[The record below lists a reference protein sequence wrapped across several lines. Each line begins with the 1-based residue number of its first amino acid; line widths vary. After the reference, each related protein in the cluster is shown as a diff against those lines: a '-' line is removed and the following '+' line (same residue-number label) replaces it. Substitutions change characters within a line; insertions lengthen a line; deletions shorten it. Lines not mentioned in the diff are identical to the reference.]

1 MIQHLYRTYQVG
13 LYCID
18 AIDSMTEKTQYWLYR
33 LNSSVKLRLKDT
45 EILDAEEEL
54 SHVYSSSEVSL
65 LLLFEL
71 IEYNNA

>member
-1 MIQHLYRTYQVG
+1 
-13 LYCID
+13 
-18 AIDSMTEKTQYWLYR
+18 MTEKTQYWLYR